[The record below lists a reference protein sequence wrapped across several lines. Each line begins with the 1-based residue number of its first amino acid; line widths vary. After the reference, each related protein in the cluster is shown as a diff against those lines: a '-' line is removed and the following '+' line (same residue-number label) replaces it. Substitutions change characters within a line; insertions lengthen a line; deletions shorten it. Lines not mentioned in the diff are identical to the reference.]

1 MKLLQLQHPTLISL
15 AAAAQLRRF
24 LRSLIFSALDFF
36 LCHLQG
42 VDIKDFNVTAARIDI
57 AEQTRVSRICRRG
70 SPLLMSSFQFLSGFV
85 TAENG
90 ETKAAADGL
99 ERFWLS
105 KPPAMSPSCAASKQN
120 RAAPSIDL
128 MPLM

>member
-24 LRSLIFSALDFF
+24 LCSLIFSALDFF

-57 AEQTRVSRICRRG
+57 AEQTRVSRDADICRRG
-70 SPLLMSSFQFLSGFV
+70 SPLLMSSFQFRSGFV

-99 ERFWLS
+99 
-105 KPPAMSPSCAASKQN
+105 
-120 RAAPSIDL
+120 
-128 MPLM
+128 